1 MRDFQ
6 LTDKYKYR
14 ARVRNR
20 IQLPVNHRFGYQL
33 GRVFLE
39 MLKIKRDDQTPKF
52 MQRAIR

>member
-1 MRDFQ
+1 MREFQ

-20 IQLPVNHRFGYQL
+20 IQLPVNHRFRYQL